1 MYTATMRYV
10 LKAESFGEF
19 CRIWEADILAQAR
32 TAPGFVRMQLL
43 AANPEALAIG
53 TWKEKQYAE
62 KFMQT
67 GVFKKLMEKITPLLV
82 SQPAPELWN
91 LAAYAEGR
99 L

>member
-10 LKAESFGEF
+10 LKTESFGEF
-19 CRIWEADILAQAR
+19 CRIWESDVLAAAR
-32 TAPGFVRMQLL
+32 HAPGFVRMQLL

-67 GVFKKLMEKITPLLV
+67 GVFKSLMEKISPMLA
-82 SQPAPELWN
+82 SQPVPELWN
-91 LAAYAEGR
+91 LAAFGEAE
-99 L
+99 